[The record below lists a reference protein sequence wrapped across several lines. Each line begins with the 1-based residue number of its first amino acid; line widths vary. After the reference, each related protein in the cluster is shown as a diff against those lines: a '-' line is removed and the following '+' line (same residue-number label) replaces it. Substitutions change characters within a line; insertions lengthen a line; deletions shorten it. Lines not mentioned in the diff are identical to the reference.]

1 VSTEW
6 FKRDSSK
13 DEQIDLNFRLPALIA
28 KNTDITYAVRAMKDS
43 ELIEEFISTLRV
55 EKGASDNTVQSYR
68 NDLKKL
74 SAAVSASGKSLLT
87 TDRGDLLSVIIS
99 LKDDEMSDASIAR
112 FISAARGFFKFVV
125 SEGFSKND
133 PTAHFNVRKA
143 WQTLPRFLNQDEV
156 EAILSQPDLETD
168 AGVRDRSMLELLYAT
183 GVRVS
188 ELIGLKMK
196 DVDWETG
203 LLTCLGKGS
212 KQRRIPIGRSALH
225 YLKIY
230 MPARKRLM
238 GDRHSDLLF
247 IEEQGRRVTRQ
258 KFWKIIK
265 TYGKMANIE
274 YITPHMLRHS
284 FATTL
289 LSNGADLRSV
299 QMMLGHSDISTTQIY
314 THVTDDHLK
323 TAYRK
328 FHPRS

>member
-1 VSTEW
+1 
-6 FKRDSSK
+6 
-13 DEQIDLNFRLPALIA
+13 
-28 KNTDITYAVRAMKDS
+28 MKDS

-74 SAAVSASGKSLLT
+74 AKEVSARGKSLLT
-87 TDRGDLLSVIIS
+87 MDRGDLLSVIIS
-99 LKDDEMSDASIAR
+99 LKQGESSDASIAR
-112 FISAARGFFKFVV
+112 FISTVRGFFKFVV
-125 SEGFSKND
+125 NEGFSKND
-133 PTAHFNVRKA
+133 PAAHLNIRKS
-143 WQTLPRFLNQDEV
+143 WQTLPRFLNQEEV
-156 EAILSQPDLETD
+156 EAILSKPDLETD
-168 AGVRDRSMLELLYAT
+168 DGIRDRAMLELLYAT

-196 DVDWETG
+196 DIDWDTG

-212 KQRRIPIGRSALH
+212 KQRCIPVGRSALH
-225 YLKIY
+225 YLKTY
-230 MPARKRLM
+230 LPVRKRLM

-247 IEEQGRRVTRQ
+247 IEEQGRGVTRQ

-265 TYGKMANIE
+265 KYGEMANIG
-274 YITPHMLRHS
+274 YVTPHMLRHS
-284 FATTL
+284 FATAL

-323 TAYRK
+323 SAYRK